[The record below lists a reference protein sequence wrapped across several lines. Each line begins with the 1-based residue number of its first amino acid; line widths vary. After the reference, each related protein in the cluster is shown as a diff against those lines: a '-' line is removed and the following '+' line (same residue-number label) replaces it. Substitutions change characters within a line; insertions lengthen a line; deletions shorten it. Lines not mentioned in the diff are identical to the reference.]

1 MKSKILLSIITISL
15 LASCSSVYKS
25 GQTPDDVYYSP
36 VREIREERKKEETK
50 DDYVDADDN
59 YLRMRVKNNNRW
71 SRIDD
76 FNYWYDSRYSY
87 TNCNNNSWN
96 IKMTNNV
103 WNNNFDGWDYTNRN
117 NCNCTCNNSWN
128 NNWSYR
134 NTYWNNG
141 WNNWNNGFYVVT
153 YKNPTVYRGNTSGSN
168 ITAFKNRN
176 YSNTNIY
183 TNNKGGSTN
192 NNGNNGFGNLVKKA
206 FSSGNNSSSPS
217 WDRPART
224 FDNNSSSSSKQPT
237 SDAGGKSGGYNSTGT
252 SSSGGRGGKN

>member
-36 VREIREERKKEETK
+36 VREIKEEERKKEDTK

-71 SRIDD
+71 GRIDD
-76 FNYWYDSRYSY
+76 FDYWHDSRYSY
-87 TNCNNNSWN
+87 NNCNNNSWN
-96 IKMTNNV
+96 IKLNNNG
-103 WNNNFDGWDYTNRN
+103 WNNNFNGWLYTNRD

-134 NTYWNNG
+134 NNYRNNG
-141 WNNWNNGFYVVT
+141 WDNGFYVVT
-153 YKNPTVYRGNTSGSN
+153 YKNPNVYRGNTNGSN
-168 ITAFKNRN
+168 ITAYKNRTYN
-176 YSNTNIY
+176 NTNVY
-183 TNNKGGSTN
+183 TNSKGGSTN
-192 NNGNNGFGNLVKKA
+192 NTNNNGFGNLVKKV
-206 FSSGNNSSSPS
+206 FSSGNNSTQTS

-224 FDNNSSSSSKQPT
+224 FDGGSSSSSSKQPS